1 MCWNDLSKNVCI
13 IKTKHFLLSRG
24 RLSAVRFKKCSGFTL
39 KNSSRVSL
47 INEIKRPH
55 INNQF
60 KTLET
65 HLVWLFSIES
75 DKLSP
80 ISVISPVYDFVFI
93 SGHYPCERMSDE
105 GKFLKILQIFVSHIA
120 LTISEEFVHISMK
133 NFFRDLLINCWII
146 HNIP

>member
-1 MCWNDLSKNVCI
+1 MLKRFKQKVYI
-13 IKTKHFLLSRG
+13 IKAKHFLLSRG

-39 KNSSRVSL
+39 KKPSRVSL
-47 INEIKRPH
+47 IDEIKKPH
-55 INNQF
+55 INNECFRF

-105 GKFLKILQIFVSHIA
+105 GKFLKIFQIFVIHIA
-120 LTISEEFVHISMK
+120 LIISKEFVHISMK
-133 NFFRDLLINCWII
+133 NFFRDLLINC
-146 HNIP
+146 